1 MKKNIIKIT
10 VLALLTVMICAMLV
24 ACGGPNANPD
34 KAKEALKENGYVAEK
49 IDSTLGLAAYS
60 VIAGKVEAVVTG
72 VNEDGEAITIFYYE
86 NVDDAKETEDKIDK
100 LLEKYGDDDK
110 KSDWVAKRSGKMI
123 YIGTKQAVR
132 DAK

>member
-1 MKKNIIKIT
+1 MRKNIIKIT
-10 VLALLTVMICAMLV
+10 ALALLAVMLCAMLV

-49 IDSTLGLAAYS
+49 IDSKVGLAVYS
-60 VIAGKVEAVVTG
+60 IIAGDVEAVVTG

-86 NVDDAKETEDKIDK
+86 NAADAKEVEEKIDE

-110 KSDWVAKRSGKMI
+110 ESEWVAKRSGKMI
-123 YIGTKQAVR
+123 YIGTKQAVK